1 MNQPPEH
8 LTGGIPAADAST
20 GRQSRFSLVWLIPLV
35 AALVGAWL
43 VYTALTEKG
52 PTITIRFE
60 TGDGLT
66 ADKTKIKYRDVEV
79 GQVTGVALSDDLK
92 GVIVTAEMVKEARQ
106 YLTDKTRFWVV
117 RARVAAG
124 EVTGLGTLLSGA
136 YIGMEPI
143 SDGKRK
149 REFVGLEQAPVVT
162 QDDPGRYF
170 TLISDRLGSVQRGT
184 PVYFRQIKVGEVVD
198 YELQDDGRIRTRIF
212 VAAPNDQR
220 IKLNTRFWNA
230 GGIEFNLTAEG
241 ISFNMES
248 LTSLAVGGIAFD
260 TSVGLGSPEE
270 APPDHVFTMYA
281 SERDSRTPQY
291 DLKEYYVL
299 YFDQSVRGL
308 KPGAPVEFRGFK
320 MGQVV
325 DIGLEWDEEA
335 RRINMPVLIEV
346 EPERF
351 WQATGTS
358 VKEDIGLQA
367 SVDAGFRAQL
377 QSGNLLTGAK
387 LVGLDFF
394 PNAEPVK
401 IETRDGRPIFPT
413 VPSPGGAIAQ
423 DVSSIVRKLDQLPL
437 DQIGADL
444 ASTADGVNRLVNSP
458 DMQQALKSLTD
469 ALEQF
474 KVLSVQLGT
483 EVGPSV
489 TRTLQET
496 ERTVAS
502 VRRLVDED
510 SATTRETQRLLI
522 ELGEAARSIRD
533 MADYLERHPEALLRG
548 KGAQ

>member
-8 LTGGIPAADAST
+8 LAGNIPVADAST

-43 VYTALTEKG
+43 VYTALSEKG
-52 PTITIRFE
+52 PTVTIRFE

-106 YLTDKTRFWVV
+106 YLTENTRFWVV

-149 REFVGLEQAPVVT
+149 RDFVGLEQAPVVT

-241 ISFNMES
+241 VSFSMES
-248 LTSLAVGGIAFD
+248 LTSLAVGGLAFD

-270 APPDHVFTMYA
+270 APEDHVFTLYEN
-281 SERDSRTPQY
+281 ERDSRTPTY
-291 DLKEYYVL
+291 ELKEYYVL

-325 DIGLEWDEEA
+325 EIGLEWEKEA
-335 RRINMPVLIEV
+335 KRILMPVLIEV

-351 WQATGTS
+351 RNATGTS
-358 VKEDIGLQA
+358 AKDELGLQG

-394 PNAEPVK
+394 PEAEPVTV
-401 IETRDGRPIFPT
+401 ETRNGYPIFPT

-458 DMQQALKSLTD
+458 DMQQALSSLTE
-469 ALEQF
+469 ALDQI

-522 ELGEAARSIRD
+522 ELGDAARSIRD
-533 MADYLERHPEALLRG
+533 MADYLERNPEALLRG